1 MSHLLPSLTEA
12 FQSHLTVWALAFA
25 AAVVIVERLAAPRK
39 RGIKLL
45 VGLVIAHVAAVAIA
59 GVGAGVIDIVGEVS
73 LLARLLAGWIVVLGM
88 GTIVFEVMLPR
99 LGVFLS
105 RIIEDLTVFGAV
117 AVISLL
123 VLRRGGVDVTGIV
136 ATSAVV
142 TAVIGLSLQDTLGNT
157 IGGLTLQLDDSI
169 HTGDWIRV
177 GDVVGR
183 VKEVRWRFTAVETR
197 NWETV
202 FIPNSKLV
210 KGDVTVL
217 GKRHRQPR
225 QWRRWVYFNVDFR
238 HAPTTVI
245 DTVLG
250 AVTGAGIDNM
260 AADPKPSCVLMDF
273 GESTARYAVRYWL
286 TDLGVDDPTDS
297 AVRIRIYFALQRAG
311 IPLALPAHALFLTEN
326 SQKRRDR
333 KQKQAHVTRLQRL
346 HRVDV
351 FAPLDDDEREQIADM
366 LVRTPFSRGECI
378 TRQGAEAHWLYLVG
392 QGQVSVR
399 VEVDGLEKQVATMG
413 DGEVFG
419 EMSLLTG
426 EPRAASVYALTDV
439 ECWRLDRDAFKLI
452 LAERPDV
459 ATPIAALLAE
469 RRVQLQAVR
478 EGLDAESHNKR
489 VMEEQSRLLDK
500 MRQFFGL

>member
-1 MSHLLPSLTEA
+1 MSHLFPGLAEA
-12 FQSHLTVWALAFA
+12 FADHLTIWAVAFA
-25 AAVVIVERLAAPRK
+25 AAVVLIERVAAPRK

-45 VGLVIAHVAAVAIA
+45 VGLAVAHTLAVVIVGL
-59 GVGAGVIDIVGEVS
+59 GVGVIDIVTEVS
-73 LLARLLAGWIVVLGM
+73 LLARLLAGWVFVLGV
-88 GTIVFEVMLPR
+88 GTVVFEVALPK
-99 LGVFLS
+99 LGVTLS

-117 AVISLL
+117 AIISLL

-169 HTGDWIRV
+169 HAGDWIKV

-210 KGDVTVL
+210 KGDVIVL
-217 GKRHRQPR
+217 GKRHLQPR

-238 HAPTTVI
+238 HAPTTVM
-245 DTVLG
+245 DTVLP
-250 AVTGAGIDNM
+250 AITGVGIDNV
-260 AADPKPSCVLMDF
+260 AVDPRPSCVLMDF

-286 TDLGVDDPTDS
+286 TDLAVDDPTDS
-297 AVRIRIYFALQRAG
+297 AVRVRIYFALQRAG
-311 IPLALPAHALFLTEN
+311 IPLALPAHALFLTEDN
-326 SQKRRDR
+326 RKRRDR
-333 KQKQAHVTRLQRL
+333 KEKEAHETRLQRL
-346 HRVDV
+346 QNVDV
-351 FAPLDDDEREQIADM
+351 FAPLDDAEREQIADM
-366 LVRTPFSRGECI
+366 LVRTPFARGERI

-392 QGQVSVR
+392 KGQVSVR
-399 VEVDGLEKQVATMG
+399 VEVDGVEKEVATMG

-426 EPRAASVYALTDV
+426 AVRAASVYAITDV
-439 ECWRLDRDAFKLI
+439 ECWRLDREAFKLI
-452 LAERPDV
+452 LADRPDV
-459 ATPIAALLAE
+459 ASPIASLLAE
-469 RRVQLQAVR
+469 RQVHLLAVK
-478 EGLDAESHNKR
+478 EGLDAEARGKR
-489 VMEEQSRLLDK
+489 VIEEQGRLLDK